1 MQATF
6 FLAANVVH
14 RLTRCLLIASLFA
27 GAAAQADERLTHGV
41 TQAKDGV
48 QIHYESG
55 GSGSPALVFIHG
67 WNCDRSYWSAQLRFF
82 AATHQ
87 VVAID
92 LAGHGNSGIN
102 RETWSMANFGADVA
116 AVADALQ
123 LKDIIL
129 VGHSM
134 GGPVAL
140 EAARLLKGRV
150 KMVIGADT
158 LSDVSLRYADEQLA
172 GMLAAM
178 AADFSG
184 TVEGLVRSSFFLPT
198 SEPALIDQIARD
210 MSTAPPAAGIGAFEG
225 FARWFDE
232 DVEKTLADI
241 DVPIRLINSDYR
253 PTNTLAGQA
262 LTASFEATLMS
273 GVGHFVMQEDPAQF
287 NAIMAE
293 LLSR

>member
-1 MQATF
+1 MQERL
-6 FLAANVVH
+6 FLGTNVAH
-14 RLTRCLLIASLFA
+14 RLTLCLIMLSLLM
-27 GAAAQADERLTHGV
+27 GLAAQAEERLSRGV
-41 TQAKDGV
+41 VTAKDGV
-48 QIHYESG
+48 QIHYESR
-55 GSGSPALVFIHG
+55 GSGAPALVFIHG
-67 WNCDRSYWSAQLRFF
+67 WNCDRSYWSAQLPVF
-82 AATHQ
+82 ATTHQ

-92 LAGHGNSGIN
+92 LAGHGDSGIN
-102 RETWSMANFGADVA
+102 REDWSMANFGADVA
-116 AVADALQ
+116 AVADALK

-140 EAARLLKGRV
+140 EAARLLEGRV
-150 KMVIGADT
+150 TMIIGADT
-158 LSDVSLRYADEQLA
+158 LSDVSLRYPEAQLA

-198 SEPALIDQIARD
+198 SDPAFIDQIAGD
-210 MSTAPPAAGIGAFEG
+210 MSAAPPAAGIGAFAG

-232 DVEKTLADI
+232 DVEQTLANI

-253 PTNTLAGQA
+253 PTDTRAGQA

-293 LLSR
+293 LLDH

>member
-1 MQATF
+1 MQGRL
-6 FLAANVVH
+6 FLGTNVAH
-14 RLTRCLLIASLFA
+14 RLTLCLLMLSLLM
-27 GAAAQADERLTHGV
+27 GLAAQAEERLSRGV
-41 TQAKDGV
+41 VTAKDGV
-48 QIHYESG
+48 QIHYESR
-55 GSGSPALVFIHG
+55 GSGAPALVFIHG
-67 WNCDRSYWSAQLRFF
+67 WNCDRSYWSAQLPVF
-82 AATHQ
+82 ATTHQ

-92 LAGHGNSGIN
+92 LAGHGDSGIN
-102 RETWSMANFGADVA
+102 REDWSMANFGADVA
-116 AVADALQ
+116 AVADALK

-140 EAARLLKGRV
+140 EAARLLEGRV
-150 KMVIGADT
+150 TMIIGADT
-158 LSDVSLRYADEQLA
+158 LSDVSLRYPEAQLA

-198 SEPALIDQIARD
+198 SDPAFIDQIAGD
-210 MSTAPPAAGIGAFEG
+210 MSAAPPAAGIGAFAG

-232 DVEKTLADI
+232 DVEQTLANI

-253 PTNTLAGQA
+253 PTDTRAGQA

-293 LLSR
+293 LLDH

>member
-1 MQATF
+1 MG
-6 FLAANVVH
+6 L
-14 RLTRCLLIASLFA
+14 
-27 GAAAQADERLTHGV
+27 AAQAEERLSRGV
-41 TQAKDGV
+41 VAAKDGV
-48 QIHYESG
+48 QIHYESR
-55 GSGSPALVFIHG
+55 GSGAPALVFIHG
-67 WNCDRSYWSAQLRFF
+67 WNCDRTYWSAQLPVF
-82 AATHQ
+82 ATTHQ

-92 LAGHGNSGIN
+92 LAGHGDSGIN
-102 RETWSMANFGADVA
+102 REDWSMANFGADVA

-140 EAARLLKGRV
+140 EAARLLEGRV
-150 KMVIGADT
+150 TMIIGADT
-158 LSDVSLRYADEQLA
+158 LSDVSLHYPEAQLA

-198 SEPALIDQIARD
+198 SDPALIDEIAGD
-210 MSTAPPAAGIGAFEG
+210 MSAAPPVAGIGAFAG

-232 DVEKTLADI
+232 DVEQTLANI
-241 DVPIRLINSDYR
+241 DVPIRLINSDYL
-253 PTNTLAGQA
+253 PTDTRAGQA

-293 LLSR
+293 QLDH

>member
-1 MQATF
+1 MQGRL
-6 FLAANVVH
+6 FLGTNVAH
-14 RLTRCLLIASLFA
+14 RLTLCLIMLSLLM
-27 GAAAQADERLTHGV
+27 GLAAQAEERLSRGV
-41 TQAKDGV
+41 VTAKDGV
-48 QIHYESG
+48 QIHYESR
-55 GSGSPALVFIHG
+55 GSGAPALVFIHG
-67 WNCDRSYWSAQLRFF
+67 WNCDRSYWSAQLPVF
-82 AATHQ
+82 ATTHQ

-92 LAGHGNSGIN
+92 LAGHGDSGIN
-102 RETWSMANFGADVA
+102 REDWSMANFGADVA
-116 AVADALQ
+116 AVADALK

-140 EAARLLKGRV
+140 EAARLLEGRV
-150 KMVIGADT
+150 TMIIGADT
-158 LSDVSLRYADEQLA
+158 LSDVSLRYPEAQLA

-198 SEPALIDQIARD
+198 SDPAFIDQIAGD
-210 MSTAPPAAGIGAFEG
+210 MSAAPPAAGIGAFAG

-232 DVEKTLADI
+232 DVEQTLANI

-253 PTNTLAGQA
+253 PTDTRAGQA

-293 LLSR
+293 LLDH

>member
-1 MQATF
+1 MQGRL
-6 FLAANVVH
+6 FLGTNVAH
-14 RLTRCLLIASLFA
+14 RLTLCLLMLSLLM
-27 GAAAQADERLTHGV
+27 GLAAQAEERLSRGV
-41 TQAKDGV
+41 VTAKDGV
-48 QIHYESG
+48 QIHYESR
-55 GSGSPALVFIHG
+55 GSGAPALVFIHG
-67 WNCDRSYWSAQLRFF
+67 WNCDRTYWSAQLPVF
-82 AATHQ
+82 ATTHQ

-92 LAGHGNSGIN
+92 LAGHGDSGIN
-102 RETWSMANFGADVA
+102 REDWSMANFGADVA

-140 EAARLLKGRV
+140 EAARLLEGRV
-150 KMVIGADT
+150 TMIIGADT
-158 LSDVSLRYADEQLA
+158 LSDVSLRYPEAQLA

-198 SEPALIDQIARD
+198 SDPALIDEIAGD
-210 MSTAPPAAGIGAFEG
+210 MSAAPPVAGIGAFAG

-232 DVEKTLADI
+232 DVEQTLANI

-253 PTNTLAGQA
+253 PTDTRAGQA
-262 LTASFEATLMS
+262 LTASFEVTLMS
-273 GVGHFVMQEDPAQF
+273 GVGH
-287 NAIMAE
+287 
-293 LLSR
+293 L

>member
-1 MQATF
+1 MQGRL
-6 FLAANVVH
+6 FLGTNVAH
-14 RLTRCLLIASLFA
+14 RLTLCLIMLSLLM
-27 GAAAQADERLTHGV
+27 GLAAEAEERLSRGV
-41 TQAKDGV
+41 VTAKDGV
-48 QIHYESG
+48 QIHYESR
-55 GSGSPALVFIHG
+55 GSGAPALVFIHG
-67 WNCDRSYWSAQLRFF
+67 WNCDRSYWSAQLPVF
-82 AATHQ
+82 ATTHQ

-92 LAGHGNSGIN
+92 LAGHGDSGIN
-102 RETWSMANFGADVA
+102 REDWSMANFGADVA

-140 EAARLLKGRV
+140 EAARLLEGRV
-150 KMVIGADT
+150 TMIIGADT
-158 LSDVSLRYADEQLA
+158 LSDVSLRYPEAQLA

-198 SEPALIDQIARD
+198 SDPAFIDQIAGD
-210 MSTAPPAAGIGAFEG
+210 MSAAPPAAGIGAFAG

-232 DVEKTLADI
+232 DVEQTLANI

-253 PTNTLAGQA
+253 PTDTRAGQA

-293 LLSR
+293 LLDH

>member
-1 MQATF
+1 MQERL
-6 FLAANVVH
+6 FLGTNVAH
-14 RLTRCLLIASLFA
+14 RLTLCLLMLSLLM
-27 GAAAQADERLTHGV
+27 GLAAQAEERLSRGV
-41 TQAKDGV
+41 VTAKDGV
-48 QIHYESG
+48 QIHYESR
-55 GSGSPALVFIHG
+55 GSGAPALVFIHG
-67 WNCDRSYWSAQLRFF
+67 WNCDRSYWSAQLPVF
-82 AATHQ
+82 ATTHQ

-92 LAGHGNSGIN
+92 LAGHGDSGIN
-102 RETWSMANFGADVA
+102 REDWSMANFGADVA

-140 EAARLLKGRV
+140 EAARLLEGRV
-150 KMVIGADT
+150 TMIIGADT
-158 LSDVSLRYADEQLA
+158 LSDVSLRYPEAQLA

-198 SEPALIDQIARD
+198 SDPAFIDQIAGD
-210 MSTAPPAAGIGAFEG
+210 MSAAPPAAGIGAFAG

-232 DVEKTLADI
+232 DVEQTLANI
-241 DVPIRLINSDYR
+241 DVPIRLINSDYL
-253 PTNTLAGQA
+253 PTDTRAAQA
-262 LTASFEATLMS
+262 VTASFEATLMS

-293 LLSR
+293 LLDH